1 MEVLHKQHR
10 GLGHVHVVWKLPG
23 SQDFVNIRSEHI
35 SSYMEKNAD
44 FPKYPS
50 ILKQHKVTHKKHM
63 VDRYRKLTSSP
74 VTFKVHYL
82 RDNFNLLP
90 KCNSSAQKI
99 KLKRYESIHF
109 VRTPKVYPADGSN
122 NVLLLCEDPRERR
135 KCKGNSL
142 LRKKEAS
149 RIVHKYLK
157 SALPK

>member
-10 GLGHVHVVWKLPG
+10 GLAHVHVVWKLPD
-23 SQDFVNIRSEHI
+23 SQDFVNINSEHI
-35 SSYMEKNAD
+35 FSYVENNTD
-44 FPKYPS
+44 FSWYPS

-63 VDRYRKLTSSP
+63 VDHYRKLTSSP
-74 VTFKVHYL
+74 VTSKVNYL

-122 NVLLLCEDPRERR
+122 NVLLLCEDPHVWSN
-135 KCKGNSL
+135 CKGNPL
-142 LRKKEAS
+142 LSKQEAS